1 MAKRKKTSAPKR
13 RRSASKPV
21 RRSVRRRGTVQK
33 MGMGDLV
40 LGIAGAFAVQKF
52 GDKLPVQNPIAK
64 AGILTAVGLLGAI
77 KGPREFRPL
86 FVGIATYSGLVGV
99 NAAMAQVS
107 AGNGTGTGTGDG
119 TTVTGMGRISSG
131 RGAELRR
138 AVADGLRARAVTAS
152 MNGRINGRIN
162 GTIGSAGRGSIFNR

>member
-99 NAAMAQVS
+99 NAAMAQIS
-107 AGNGTGTGTGDG
+107 AGTGTGTGDG
-119 TTVTGMGRISSG
+119 TTVTGMGRISAG

-152 MNGRINGRIN
+152 MNGRINGGIN